1 MSSKAD
7 LLAKCK
13 AKGIPCT
20 GYLTVK
26 KLQQLLEFDAVK
38 YKPVTECV
46 YLVFGDTK
54 WGRSY
59 CDNDTSIER
68 PSRDRYAFT
77 GTPHSPGYTCWFNQL
92 DSLRTGHFDLLTVVD
107 PDMLFVGGK
116 LDKVAATTL
125 RRVSKK
131 QLFAIE
137 TIKKEVSFELNAF
150 FQAYVVPATILSAH
164 PPIVTEYIEKN
175 KKEEKKAQKR
185 VKRYGSAK
193 LLENEKVEERLAKLY
208 ALATS
213 VIPSTLVV
221 PSSKSSLSTLMSKV
235 EEELFLTKFCESI
248 KCYAAYRYDLYS
260 NSSLDE
266 EDKTELLTSLMPL
279 FSCEPD
285 SVKKGIIEG
294 ITDTREGFGS
304 LVGRTE
310 VKEYVADQLLSFAAE
325 WRSFGKTFT
334 GICLMGKAGS
344 GKTTIGLALAYLYG
358 KCSIY
363 ATSDFTMATRSDL
376 VGSHVGHTA
385 IKTKEL
391 CVESLEGVLL
401 IDEAYQL
408 CYKDVKEDFGAE
420 AISELVNFLDKYMA
434 CSIVIV
440 AGYEKEMK
448 DKFFDGNEG
457 LNRRFPSKVVLKD
470 YTTDELNLILVRKLA
485 TMIASSD
492 STLTKGLV
500 NYIYT
505 VLSMLS
511 TVKSPLFPEGLFVQQ
526 GGDMLNLAARISRT
540 LNALTLEESSTLSDR
555 RDAVDTAVQLFLETK
570 AIET

>member
-1 MSSKAD
+1 M
-7 LLAKCK
+7 
-13 AKGIPCT
+13 
-20 GYLTVK
+20 
-26 KLQQLLEFDAVK
+26 
-38 YKPVTECV
+38 
-46 YLVFGDTK
+46 
-54 WGRSY
+54 
-59 CDNDTSIER
+59 
-68 PSRDRYAFT
+68 
-77 GTPHSPGYTCWFNQL
+77 
-92 DSLRTGHFDLLTVVD
+92 
-107 PDMLFVGGK
+107 
-116 LDKVAATTL
+116 
-125 RRVSKK
+125 
-131 QLFAIE
+131 
-137 TIKKEVSFELNAF
+137 
-150 FQAYVVPATILSAH
+150 
-164 PPIVTEYIEKN
+164 
-175 KKEEKKAQKR
+175 
-185 VKRYGSAK
+185 KRYGRAK

-208 ALATS
+208 SFATS
-213 VIPSTLVV
+213 AIPSTIAV

-248 KCYAAYRYDLYS
+248 KCYAAYRYDLYT
-260 NSSLDE
+260 NSSLEE
-266 EDKTELLTSLMPL
+266 EDKKTLTTSLMPL
-279 FSCEPD
+279 FSCTHD
-285 SVKKGIIEG
+285 SVKEGIIEG

-304 LVGRTE
+304 LVGREE

-344 GKTTIGLALAYLYG
+344 GKTTIGRALAYLYS

-363 ATSDFTMATRSDL
+363 ATFKFTMATRSDL
-376 VGSHVGHTA
+376 VGTHVGATA

-391 CVESLEGVLL
+391 CVESLEGILL

-408 CYKDVKEDFGAE
+408 CYKNVKEDFGAE

-440 AGYEKEMK
+440 AGYEEEMK

-457 LNRRFPSKVVLKD
+457 LSRRFPSKVVLKD
-470 YTTDELNLILVRKLA
+470 YTTEELNLILVRKLA

-492 STLTKGLV
+492 STLTKGLI

-540 LNALTLEESSTLSDR
+540 LNALTLEEAPTLSDR

-570 AIET
+570 AVET

>member
-1 MSSKAD
+1 MTSKAE
-7 LLAKCK
+7 LLAECR

-20 GYLTVK
+20 GYMTVK
-26 KLQQLLEFDAVK
+26 KLQLLLEYDAVK
-38 YKPVTECV
+38 YKPVTECTN
-46 YLVFGDTK
+46 LVFGGTK
-54 WGRSY
+54 WERSY
-59 CDNDTSIER
+59 CDNDISVER
-68 PSRDRYAFT
+68 PSRDKYAFT
-77 GTPHSPGYTCWFNQL
+77 GTPHSPGHTCLFNQL
-92 DSLRTGHFDLLTVVD
+92 ETLRTGHFDLLTVAD
-107 PDMLFVGGK
+107 SDMLFVDGK
-116 LDKVAATTL
+116 LDKVAAATL

-131 QLFAIE
+131 QLFALEI
-137 TIKKEVSFELNAF
+137 IKKDTSYEINAF
-150 FQAYVVPATILSAH
+150 FQAYIVPTTVLQV
-164 PPIVTEYIEKN
+164 PVIVTEYIEKN
-175 KKEEKKAQKR
+175 KKEEKRAQKR
-185 VKRYGSAK
+185 VKSYGSSK
-193 LLENEKVEERLAKLY
+193 LLKSEKVEERLAKLY
-208 ALATS
+208 SMATS
-213 VIPSTLVV
+213 VIPTSQGV
-221 PSSKSSLSTLMSKV
+221 PSSNSSLSTLMSKV
-235 EEELFLTKFCESI
+235 EEKLFLTKFCESI
-248 KCYAAYRYDLYS
+248 KCYAAYRYDLYA
-260 NSSLDE
+260 NSSLVE
-266 EDKTELLTSLMPL
+266 EDKTKLTASLIPL
-279 FSCEPD
+279 FSCESD

-304 LVGRTE
+304 LVGRAE

-325 WRSFGKTFT
+325 WRSFGKAFT
-334 GICLMGKAGS
+334 GICLMGRAGS
-344 GKTTIGLALAYLYG
+344 GKTTIGRALAYLYG

-420 AISELVNFLDKYMA
+420 AMSELVNFLDKYMA
-434 CSIVIV
+434 CSVVIV

-470 YTTDELNLILVRKLA
+470 YNTEELNLILVRKLA

-505 VLSMLS
+505 VLTMLS

-526 GGDMLNLAARISRT
+526 GGDMLNLATLLSRS
-540 LNALTLEESSTLSDR
+540 LNMLTLEDTPTLSDR
-555 RDAVDTAVQLFLETK
+555 RDAVDTAVQLFLAAKTTEV
-570 AIET
+570 